1 MDKLEALTALRD
13 KVKAG
18 DESWVHLPRTPE
30 LHTDLVWKA
39 WSGSLDAAKALHD
52 AVLPGW
58 FWSFYPSGGCYVAKK
73 IDGKLQTYRGIS
85 LNNPARAWLIAVLE
99 ALIAQEP
106 KP

>member
-18 DESWVHLPRTPE
+18 DAQNDGTMYSLFGEDW
-30 LHTDLVWKA
+30 LHCLDA
-39 WSGSLDAAKALHD
+39 YSGSLDAAKALHD

-58 FWSFYPSGGCYVAKK
+58 CGAFST
-73 IDGKLQTYRGIS
+73 DGVGQVWPLRQPDNFVEGECDD
-85 LNNPARAWLIAVLE
+85 NPARAWLIALLE